1 MAVGLSSSFVCF
13 SVTNLVIPYR
23 ILYIDCAPFHASRKV
38 DQLMNEV
45 ETLYT
50 NVFEAGDRTRAM
62 QRLRVPPLEEKQPRI
77 VTFRLGI
84 CIGMELI
91 LK

>member
-1 MAVGLSSSFVCF
+1 
-13 SVTNLVIPYR
+13 
-23 ILYIDCAPFHASRKV
+23 
-38 DQLMNEV
+38 MNEV

-50 NVFEAGDRTRAM
+50 DELEHGSRTRAM

-84 CIGMELI
+84 FIGMNL
-91 LK
+91 L